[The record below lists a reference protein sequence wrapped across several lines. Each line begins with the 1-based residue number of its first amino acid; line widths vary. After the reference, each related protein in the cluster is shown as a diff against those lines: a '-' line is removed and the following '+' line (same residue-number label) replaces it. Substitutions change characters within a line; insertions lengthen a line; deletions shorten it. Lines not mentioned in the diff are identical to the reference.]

1 MSDLDDDLL
10 ALAGAGTDEEED
22 EFLTTSRKRSSKE
35 SSGGKR
41 RRIMRNDDDED
52 DEDEEEDED
61 GYMPADAYN
70 DEDDTNEAEEEEAED
85 VPFPLEDKYKDEKD
99 RERLEL
105 LPEMERESILFER
118 SQLMQKYRERKL
130 LRQHARSIKQ
140 QQQEREGSKSTR
152 ASTRSSRTTGHTD
165 LKQSKL
171 SELKKQRAKKSG
183 NYEFSDNESEDDY
196 SSEDF
201 NRNRRKGG
209 DYDDEE
215 DEESEYDEEEDDYD
229 LGYGKSKDR
238 RRGRGQSNE
247 VEWAEDDNLDRE
259 ASLDDYN
266 KIQIGRSFVAKFC
279 FYPEFNKIIEGCYGR
294 VNIGKD
300 KHTGNS
306 MYRMVKI
313 ERVFL
318 QKPYNMGKFFTNQ
331 YFGVT
336 QGKDRKIFQMSYFSD
351 SPITQSEY
359 DRYLHSLEKYDIQQP
374 SPFIL
379 SNKSKVLN
387 EFVSEPLTPKLMDDI
402 VRNRMIFNK
411 KLSGTNAVM
420 EKQVLK
426 EKLQFARQSG
436 DEKNVTKYENQLR
449 SLEKRLSSY
458 EKHHENDQNDIKTLG
473 ALTSKNR
480 KLNIDRIRNAEI
492 IKREEGSNQVD
503 AKSDPFSRLKTRTKI
518 YYQEIQQEENE
529 KAREEAKKQ
538 LKIDKEAEEQKKK
551 DLLLAKFRRLGGL
564 EEIIGSLDLQL
575 HVDV

>member
-10 ALAGAGTDEEED
+10 ALAGAGTDDEEE
-22 EFLTTSRKRSSKE
+22 EFLSTSKKRSRKDASE
-35 SSGGKR
+35 GKR
-41 RRIMRNDDDED
+41 RRIMGDEDEDED
-52 DEDEEEDED
+52 DDEEEDD
-61 GYMPADAYN
+61 GYMPRDRYDN
-70 DEDDTNEAEEEEAED
+70 DDDGDEEEEAEE
-85 VPFPLEDKYKDEKD
+85 VPFPLEGKYKDEKD

-118 SQLMQKYRERKL
+118 SQLMQKYQERKL

-140 QQQEREGSKSTR
+140 QQQQQRQGSKSTR
-152 ASTRSSRTTGHTD
+152 ASGRSTRTTGHSD

-183 NYEFSDNESEDDY
+183 NYEFSDNESDDSNDNY
-196 SSEDF
+196 RDD
-201 NRNRRKGG
+201 RR
-209 DYDDEE
+209 DEYDDED
-215 DEESEYDEEEDDYD
+215 DEESIYDDEEDDYD
-229 LGYGKSKDR
+229 LGYGKTKR
-238 RRGRGQSNE
+238 RSHQTDE
-247 VEWAEDDNLDRE
+247 VEWAEDDNLDRDS
-259 ASLDDYN
+259 SLEDYN
-266 KIQIGRSFVAKFC
+266 KIQVGRSFAAKFC
-279 FYPEFNKIIEGCYGR
+279 FYPEFNKIVEGCYGR

-336 QGKDRKIFQMSYFSD
+336 QGKDRKIFQMSFFSD
-351 SPITQSEY
+351 SPITQPEY
-359 DRYLHSLEKYDIQQP
+359 ERYLHALEKSDLNQP
-374 SPFIL
+374 TPYTL
-379 SNKSKVLN
+379 NNKSKVLN

-402 VRNRMIFNK
+402 VRNRMVFNK

-426 EKLQFARQSG
+426 EKLQFAKETG
-436 DEKNVTKYENQLR
+436 DQKSADKYATQLR

-458 EKHHENDQNDIKTLG
+458 EKHHENDQSDIKTLG

-480 KLNIDRIRNAEI
+480 KMNIDRIRHAEI
-492 IKREEGSNQVD
+492 VKRENGINTVD
-503 AKSDPFSRLKTRTKI
+503 AKRDPFSRLKTRTKI

-529 KAREEAKKQ
+529 KAREEARKQ
-538 LKIDKEAEEQKKK
+538 LEVQQEAEEQKKK

-564 EEIIGSLDLQL
+564 EEIINSLDLQL
-575 HVDV
+575 HFDI